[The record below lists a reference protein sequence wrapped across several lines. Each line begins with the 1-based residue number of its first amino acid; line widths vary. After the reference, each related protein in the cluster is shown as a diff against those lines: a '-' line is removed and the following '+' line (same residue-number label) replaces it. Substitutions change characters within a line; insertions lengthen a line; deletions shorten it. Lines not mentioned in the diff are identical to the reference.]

1 MEPREEENEATWSG
15 RLDGSEQELPAAK
28 VFSSAPIMIA
38 AFSGWNDAGT
48 AATSAVRHIADV
60 FSAELIAEVDPD
72 DYVDF
77 QVNRPQLQFDED
89 GNRHIVWPS
98 TQLFMAYSWA
108 HHRRIIFVLGVEP
121 SLQWKSYASE
131 VLLLGQELGV
141 KSLVSVGALLAESP
155 HSRPLEVEMTSETPA
170 LQQEYG
176 IPASSY
182 EGPAGINSVL
192 SYQALQLG
200 MDVVSVWGTVP
211 HYVAHA
217 PSPKA
222 VAALVTKLEVL
233 LGEPINRYELD
244 EEAAV
249 WEQGVNL
256 LTQQDPEV
264 AAYVQEL
271 EHQSDTAEL
280 PEASGEVIA
289 KEFEQY
295 LRRQEDESS

>member
-1 MEPREEENEATWSG
+1 MEPQKGQDGSTWSQ
-15 RLDGSEQELPAAK
+15 RHESSEQELPAATS
-28 VFSSAPIMIA
+28 FGSAPIMIT

-60 FSAELIAEVDPD
+60 FNAELVAEIDAD

-77 QVNRPQLQFDED
+77 QVNRPQLQVDED
-89 GNRHIVWPS
+89 GIRQIVWPH
-98 TQLFMAYSWA
+98 TQLFVAYSWV
-108 HHRRIIFVLGVEP
+108 HHRRLIFVLGVEP
-121 SLQWKSYASE
+121 SLQWRSYASE
-131 VLLLGQELGV
+131 VLLLGQELGA
-141 KSLVSVGALLAESP
+141 KSLISVGALLADNP
-155 HSRPLEVEMTSETPA
+155 HSRPLDVEMSSETPS
-170 LQQEYG
+170 LRQEYG
-176 IPASSY
+176 IVSSTY

-192 SYQALQLG
+192 SFQALELG

-222 VAALVTKLEVL
+222 VAALVTKLEIL
-233 LGEPINRYELD
+233 LGEPIDRYELD
-244 EEAAV
+244 EEAAL

-256 LTQQDPEV
+256 LTQQDPEI

-271 EHQSDTAEL
+271 EHQSDSAEL

-295 LRRQEDESS
+295 LRRQDDDPT